1 MENAMTELEKIEYA
15 RSFLE
20 RLANGINPLD
30 GLPIPEQDL
39 ANNVRLSRCFSYVS
53 ELLRQVVEN
62 GGIRSSK
69 AAKVHKKDF
78 ELTEEERGKLQVS
91 ERALTVSEIA
101 ERLNGLIDR
110 DSTRRI
116 SAASINQWLLER
128 QLLEIV
134 VRPDGKTRKL
144 PTAQGRELG
153 LFTEERTGQYGS
165 YLIVLFAPSAQ
176 QFLYDN
182 IEAIAAARHEQRA
195 KREKR
200 RKDDPLAAF
209 HARPW
214 TEAHDARLTELFRNG
229 TAVSDM
235 AFALKRTEDG
245 IRSRLDELGL
255 SDGDRDAD

>member
-1 MENAMTELEKIEYA
+1 MTELEKIEYA

-20 RLANGINPLD
+20 SLANGINPLD
-30 GLPIPEQDL
+30 GSPIPEQDI

-53 ELLRQVVEN
+53 ELLRQVMEN
-62 GGIRSSK
+62 GGVRPVK
-69 AAKVHKKDF
+69 AAKARKRDF
-78 ELTEEERGKLQVS
+78 ALTEEERGKLQVS

-110 DSTRRI
+110 DLTKRI

-128 QLLEIV
+128 QFLEVV

-182 IEAIAAARHEQRA
+182 IEAIVVAKQEKSA

-214 TEAHDARLTELFRNG
+214 TEAHDARLTELLRNG

-245 IRSRLDELGL
+245 IISRLDELGL
-255 SDGDRDAD
+255 TDSDRTAN